1 MIKIRMCIVCR
12 NRFAQSSLLRLQIK
26 DNRLINFTNTG
37 RSFYLC
43 DDCVGSKNC
52 INTIC
57 KINKTKNNDTINLT
71 FKEIVQQW
79 LKSKK

>member
-1 MIKIRMCIVCR
+1 MIKIRMCVVCR
-12 NRFAQSSLLRLQIK
+12 KRVAQSSLLRLQIR
-26 DNRLINFTNTG
+26 DNMLTNFTNTG

-43 DDCVGSKNC
+43 EGCVESKHC
-52 INTIC
+52 IKAIC
-57 KINKTKNNDTINLT
+57 KINKITNNDMINLT